1 MVSPEIVLQISPG
14 VSEAIIAFPIH
25 FTSSEGGGSK
35 VKVSFICFTFLN
47 LINNTS
53 GRMTQEIQQMRL
65 DDSSYIIFQGI

>member
-35 VKVSFICFTFLN
+35 VKVIDINIIKVGVLNDCILELDFI
-47 LINNTS
+47 
-53 GRMTQEIQQMRL
+53 EI
-65 DDSSYIIFQGI
+65 